1 MRQWCQR
8 AVILTF
14 NILPM
19 DGPALRCWARLMHRQ
34 PNTLYEDAM
43 IAAIAKVKNLIVVS
57 RNVVDFRGFG
67 VELFNPFE

>member
-1 MRQWCQR
+1 
-8 AVILTF
+8 
-14 NILPM
+14 
-19 DGPALRCWARLMHRQ
+19 MHRQ

>member
-1 MRQWCQR
+1 
-8 AVILTF
+8 
-14 NILPM
+14 M
-19 DGPALRCWARLMHRQ
+19 DGPAFRCWARLMHRQ